1 MTTFAKTALIVLVVL
16 IAIAL
21 CGGWSTLPL
30 LPFAIA
36 ITLAAIVSSGIAAI
50 ASTALGLVLSLVG
63 VLVALVAVVVALP
76 LLVPVVL
83 LALPFVVVLGIVAL
97 ISAAF

>member
-21 CGGWSTLPL
+21 CGGWSTLPF
-30 LPFAIA
+30 LPFAIG
-36 ITLAAIVSSGIAAI
+36 ITVAAVVFSGIAAV

-63 VLVALVAVVVALP
+63 ILVTLVAVVVALP
-76 LLVPVVL
+76 LLVPLAL
-83 LALPFVVVLGIVAL
+83 LALPFVIVFGIVAL